1 MPSKTKRAASRPAPV
16 TTSTDS
22 DKGRS
27 ESPGVGPG
35 AATPGPWRWFNHIHD
50 SRVGNERF
58 EQRISDEPSMKYLI
72 GADGQGFAHT
82 VGLREPRDRA
92 NAYLLA
98 AAPDLK
104 AACEAAESAIGAT
117 IAAHESDPFRSHL
130 DPAQRFQG
138 DLRNSLGLLRA
149 ALALANG
156 GGA

>member
-1 MPSKTKRAASRPAPV
+1 MP
-16 TTSTDS
+16 
-22 DKGRS
+22 
-27 ESPGVGPG
+27 PGVEREMSMSNKYDGH
-35 AATPGPWRWFNHIHD
+35 TPGPWRWLNHIHD

-98 AAPDLK
+98 AAPALK
-104 AACEAAESAIGAT
+104 AACEAIQREAEPRNDIGLGT
-117 IAAHESDPFRSHL
+117 IAIS
-130 DPAQRFQG
+130 AQTITKV
-138 DLRNSLGLLRA
+138 LA